1 MAENINT
8 RRSFTKEFKLQVAQF
23 FYGHDKNCN
32 QSATHLKVDRK
43 QLGILSIEI
52 PTFIILFILLSFQI
66 YSPRSN

>member
-8 RRSFTKEFKLQVAQF
+8 RRSFTKEFKLKVTQF

-32 QSATHLKVDRK
+32 QSATDLKVDRK
-43 QLGILSIEI
+43 QLGILFIEI